1 MSDSNIY
8 EQIGGS
14 VAKHDK
20 AINECKNNEKFV
32 LDYMKGLGNDRYQN
46 PLYIS
51 QKRYFKNDLK
61 TLKHVKKWYEKCIQ
75 IYTNKHLEPNTQ
87 ANDARANLKRIE
99 AQIKE
104 IQLAIK

>member
-1 MSDSNIY
+1 MDNTNIY

-14 VAKHDK
+14 VARHDK

-32 LDYMKGLGNDRYQN
+32 LNYMKQLEKDRYQN

-51 QKRYFKNDLK
+51 KKRYYKNDLK
-61 TLKHVKKWYEKCIQ
+61 TLKQMKKWYEQCIK
-75 IYTNKHLEPNTQ
+75 IYKNKRLEPNTQ
-87 ANDARANLKRIE
+87 EQDARANLKRIE
-99 AQIKE
+99 SQIKE